1 MYVYNKLN
9 TLELNSGPIY
19 KNSMTSNYIPQCSP
33 EILPSTA
40 CTSYA
45 PIFPATQ
52 NPNEPNPYA
61 ILIRTLC
68 CRRLWTKCFSDQING
83 SYVCAMEVRKQMKS
97 PNDCTL
103 HQSWTS
109 SLNQRLAADESSSS
123 MMPERGTNKAF
134 HNLIATAADNVKYQI
149 CSSKLWNS
157 RSSLEHI
164 CNCSSHGNHSDVYI
178 PGTTLKLNRQY
189 QS

>member
-1 MYVYNKLN
+1 MFSRNPTKHSMYQLCTHFSSHPKAKWAQPICDPNKH
-9 TLELNSGPIY
+9 IV
-19 KNSMTSNYIPQCSP
+19 
-33 EILPSTA
+33 
-40 CTSYA
+40 
-45 PIFPATQ
+45 
-52 NPNEPNPYA
+52 
-61 ILIRTLC
+61 

-109 SLNQRLAADESSSS
+109 SFWKKRLAADESSCS

-134 HNLIATAADNVKYQI
+134 HNLIATAADNVKYQM

-164 CNCSSHGNHSDVYI
+164 CNCSSHGNHSGVYNL
-178 PGTTLKLNRQY
+178 GTTLKLNRQY